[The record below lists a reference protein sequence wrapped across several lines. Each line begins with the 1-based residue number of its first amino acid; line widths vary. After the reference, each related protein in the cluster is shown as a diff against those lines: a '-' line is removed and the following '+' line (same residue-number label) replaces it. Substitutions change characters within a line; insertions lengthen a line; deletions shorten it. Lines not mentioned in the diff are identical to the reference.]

1 MTTSRARPRRVLVT
15 GAHGFIGRALVAALG
30 ARGDDE
36 VQATDRAEG
45 DIADPAH
52 VAALFARPVDR
63 VFHLAGLAS
72 GAAEADFAAGRSVN
86 LDATMLLLGQCRRQ
100 RDAGGPVVRLVYS
113 SSIAVFGTPLPARI
127 DDTTAPAPS
136 LSYGTHKRV
145 CELLIDDAT
154 RRGELDGR
162 ALRLSGVVVRPA
174 GPSGAKGA
182 RSAFNSDLF
191 HEPLAGRDITCPVSA
206 EATIWI
212 ASLATTVANL
222 LRLAEVDAAA
232 LGAQR
237 AVTAPA
243 LAVPVAAIV
252 AALGRVDA
260 LAPARVRF
268 APDPHIEAQFGRWPL
283 DCSFARAESLGL
295 RRDDS
300 LDAIVRAHRDGLL
313 AASVPTFT
321 P

>member
-15 GAHGFIGRALVAALG
+15 GAHGFIGRALVAAL
-30 ARGDDE
+30 AAKGDHE
-36 VQATDRAEG
+36 VLATDRADG

-52 VAALFARPVDR
+52 VASLFARPVDL

-72 GAAEADFAAGRSVN
+72 GAAEADFQAGQRVN
-86 LDATMLLLGQCRRQ
+86 LDAATLLLGACRRQ
-100 RDAGGPVVRLVYS
+100 IEAGGTVVRLVYS

-127 DDTTAPAPS
+127 DDATAPAPS

-145 CELLIDDAT
+145 CELLIDDAS

-174 GPSGAKGA
+174 GPRGAKGA
-182 RSAFNSDLF
+182 RSAFNSDLL

-212 ASLATTVANL
+212 ASLPTTVANL

-243 LAVPVAAIV
+243 LAVTVAAIV
-252 AALGRVDA
+252 AALGRVDGA
-260 LAPARVRF
+260 APARVSF

-283 DCSFARAESLGL
+283 DCCFARAEALGL
-295 RRDDS
+295 RRDVS
-300 LDAIVRAHRDGLL
+300 LDAIVRAHRDGLP
-313 AASVPTFT
+313 AALVPAFV